1 MTSLRMVVAIALIST
16 FITSFASAQQCSYK
30 VTKPKFSSPRT
41 APGWEYAVL
50 RDNFRQPRTILF
62 DSEGALLI
70 LDAFRGIVHLQ
81 LDDSDVGGK
90 CVRIAKKTTLLK
102 KGSLRQG
109 LALSK
114 DGRTIYASSSSS
126 VWSYSYDAKNVK
138 LDKGSEKM
146 VVDNLATEGSSWRS
160 LLISQ
165 KNPDMLVVSRGS
177 GIGNDPLAEVRSSG
191 HAQIR
196 AFNISTFDPKFPDMK
211 PYDFAKDGVLLGWGR
226 RNSQGLA
233 EHPITGGIFS
243 TENSYVALDRN
254 GKDISVDN
262 PGEEMNFHGYLNG
275 STESSG
281 GNYGYPFCYSLWST
295 SKFPEIGDIKI
306 GEQFG
311 ADQKSDRSRRTDAE
325 CRRDYVAPVQ
335 VFQAQ
340 SAPIALEFNP
350 DGTRAYMAFHGS
362 WNRMKPV
369 GYQVAYIDFKNGQ
382 PAIDAIKSGNAT
394 TPIMFNKDNNTH
406 CPEDCFRPAGLA
418 WDKKNRLF
426 FTSDTTKEV
435 FVLYNTWDAYLK
447 KNDTHEAYVWRG
459 DKGSR

>member
-1 MTSLRMVVAIALIST
+1 MCPNSKEDDFAQKGQCTLSSTVSYTVGHQLINSQLR
-16 FITSFASAQQCSYK
+16 
-30 VTKPKFSSPRT
+30 
-41 APGWEYAVL
+41 
-50 RDNFRQPRTILF
+50 
-62 DSEGALLI
+62 
-70 LDAFRGIVHLQ
+70 H
-81 LDDSDVGGK
+81 
-90 CVRIAKKTTLLK
+90 
-102 KGSLRQG
+102 G

-138 LDKGSEKM
+138 LDEGSEKM

-177 GIGNDPLAEVRSSG
+177 SIGNDPQAEVRSSG

-211 PYDFAKDGVLLGWGR
+211 PYDFAKDGVLLGWGL
-226 RNSQGLA
+226 RNAQGLA
-233 EHPITGGIFS
+233 EHPVTGGMFS
-243 TENSYVALDRN
+243 TENSYVTLDRN

-295 SKFPEIGDIKI
+295 SKFPEIGDIKV

-311 ADQKSDRSRRTDAE
+311 VDQSSDQSRRTDAE

-340 SAPIALEFNP
+340 SAPIALKFNP

-362 WNRMKPV
+362 CKLSS
-369 GYQVAYIDFKNGQ
+369 YFA
-382 PAIDAIKSGNAT
+382 
-394 TPIMFNKDNNTH
+394 
-406 CPEDCFRPAGLA
+406 
-418 WDKKNRLF
+418 
-426 FTSDTTKEV
+426 
-435 FVLYNTWDAYLK
+435 
-447 KNDTHEAYVWRG
+447 
-459 DKGSR
+459 